1 MYLLLLCTKKLYYY
15 NWSGFLCIPLYLENL
30 QINVP
35 KIISN
40 MFEMSADPS
49 HVGDKEGKEVK
60 KKFFKQE
67 TRISFSKS
75 KSGLIQL

>member
-1 MYLLLLCTKKLYYY
+1 
-15 NWSGFLCIPLYLENL
+15 
-30 QINVP
+30 
-35 KIISN
+35 

-75 KSGLIQL
+75 KSGLMQL